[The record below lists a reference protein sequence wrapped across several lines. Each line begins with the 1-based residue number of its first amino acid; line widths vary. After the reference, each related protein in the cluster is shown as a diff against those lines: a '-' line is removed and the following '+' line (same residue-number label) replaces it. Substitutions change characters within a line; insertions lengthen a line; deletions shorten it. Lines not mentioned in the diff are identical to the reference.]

1 MKVTDKEREVSA
13 EMAAWLGFLRKA
25 KRVTLQSI
33 AETHATHR
41 GNLSAFISSKGTT
54 RNVSMEKLRMVL
66 FDLGLLDGGMLAP
79 GLHRWEV
86 DEEMVDSLC
95 ELLNK
100 SEFER
105 GYVFRLGNGLRAFA
119 VVQVCE
125 ANAVFASLP
134 VEIAERV
141 ASGLKPTEGG
151 QRISLVDLDRA
162 GDAQIQALWQTP
174 ADASVFA
181 SIQRLWTDYP
191 LFRLPIEKRAG

>member
-1 MKVTDKEREVSA
+1 MKVTDKEREASA

-33 AETHATHR
+33 AETHGTHR

-54 RNVSMEKLRMVL
+54 RNVSMDKLRMVL

-86 DEEMVDSLC
+86 DDEMVDSLC

-100 SEFER
+100 SAFER

-125 ANAVFASLP
+125 AKCGFREPACRQRGKSGRG
-134 VEIAERV
+134 AE
-141 ASGLKPTEGG
+141 
-151 QRISLVDLDRA
+151 
-162 GDAQIQALWQTP
+162 
-174 ADASVFA
+174 ADAGWATHQLGRSRP
-181 SIQRLWTDYP
+181 SW
-191 LFRLPIEKRAG
+191 

>member
-1 MKVTDKEREVSA
+1 M
-13 EMAAWLGFLRKA
+13 
-25 KRVTLQSI
+25 
-33 AETHATHR
+33 
-41 GNLSAFISSKGTT
+41 
-54 RNVSMEKLRMVL
+54 
-66 FDLGLLDGGMLAP
+66 
-79 GLHRWEV
+79 
-86 DEEMVDSLC
+86 
-95 ELLNK
+95 
-100 SEFER
+100 
-105 GYVFRLGNGLRAFA
+105 FRLGNGLRAFA

-181 SIQRLWTDYP
+181 SIQSLWTDEP

>member
-1 MKVTDKEREVSA
+1 MKVTDKEREASA

-33 AETHATHR
+33 AETHGTHR

-79 GLHRWEV
+79 GLHRWDV

-95 ELLNK
+95 VLLNN

-125 ANAVFASLP
+125 ANVVFASLP
-134 VEIAERV
+134 VESAERV
-141 ASGLKPTEGG
+141 AEGLRQTRAG
-151 QRISLVDLDRA
+151 QSISLVDLDRA
-162 GDAQIQALWQTP
+162 GDARIQALWQTP
-174 ADASVFA
+174 ADASVVA
-181 SIQRLWTDYP
+181 SIQSLWTDEP
-191 LFRLPIEKRAG
+191 LFRLPDEVGAG

>member
-1 MKVTDKEREVSA
+1 MKVTDKEREASA

-33 AETHATHR
+33 AETHGTHR

-54 RNVSMEKLRMVL
+54 RNVSMDKLRMVL

-86 DEEMVDSLC
+86 DDEMVDSLC

-100 SEFER
+100 SAFER

-134 VEIAERV
+134 VDSVKRV
-141 ASGLKPTEGG
+141 AAGLRPMQGG
-151 QRISLVDLDRA
+151 QPISLVDLDRA

-174 ADASVFA
+174 AEASVFA
-181 SIQRLWTDYP
+181 SIQSLWTDEP
-191 LFRLPIEKRAG
+191 LFRLPVLVKAG